1 MGFVLLFVLSFSL
14 NNLAEAQLYH
24 HHHEEPFVDERKCM
38 EVGTFCFD
46 VKDNGKYSFGVT
58 EHWTSDETIF
68 SLTDARHPN
77 HEYEWKCIFPQEL
90 DDFTATIYFTKYHKK
105 AGMTPHTRTSLI
117 LKKDSTTKNI
127 TVNIREEV
135 GLKTNDPLAKYLTD
149 YEHVKV
155 NQTGNELVL
164 LFDSEATDILGFEE
178 RDIFINFIMKIPGH
192 DTLAV
197 HPREVVD
204 MLHTRLIIQ
213 EILSHSTQALIIT
226 GGAIFVIALI
236 IMVSVVVSEKRPS
249 SRRNRCSRRSILDV
263 NLPSCSSSVSDK
275 TYYTYQTY

>member
-1 MGFVLLFVLSFSL
+1 
-14 NNLAEAQLYH
+14 
-24 HHHEEPFVDERKCM
+24 M

-58 EHWTSDETIF
+58 EHWSPEETVF

-77 HEYEWKCIFPQEL
+77 HEYEWKCIFPQ
-90 DDFTATIYFTKYHKK
+90 DVGNFTLAIYFTKYHRKV
-105 AGMTPHTRTSLI
+105 GMLPHTRTSLVF
-117 LKKDSTTKNI
+117 KRDSKDPNDDIS
-127 TVNIREEV
+127 VSIREEV
-135 GLKTNDPLAKYLTD
+135 GLKTSEPLTKYLVN
-149 YEHVKV
+149 YEHLKV
-155 NQTGNELVL
+155 NQSGNEVTL
-164 LFDSEATDILGFEE
+164 LFDSEATEILGFEE
-178 RDIFINFIMKIPGH
+178 RDIFLNFELRVEGRESLEI
-192 DTLAV
+192 

-204 MLHTRLIIQ
+204 MLHTRLILQ

-249 SRRNRCSRRSILDV
+249 SRRNRSARHSILDV
-263 NLPSCSSSVSDK
+263 NIPSCASSVSGN